1 MTTHYFEALMRFST
15 FKGYLNRDN
24 LCEESMWARVINF
37 NFLHAI
43 VIAIWTILFIQV
55 YIQRPLFGLFFSNI
69 DRNQLNVTGSIVIQ
83 IIALVHIFDVITFT
97 KSWFGV
103 IRQLF
108 EISFCCFFLP
118 LQSCLCQCEMISW
131 FLCPVQTT
139 TEALWLVNKWSA
151 PTSVT
156 LEFPPTDS
164 NNHQSS
170 HKSILWG

>member
-97 KSWFGV
+97 KS
-103 IRQLF
+103 
-108 EISFCCFFLP
+108 
-118 LQSCLCQCEMISW
+118 
-131 FLCPVQTT
+131 
-139 TEALWLVNKWSA
+139 
-151 PTSVT
+151 
-156 LEFPPTDS
+156 
-164 NNHQSS
+164 
-170 HKSILWG
+170 